1 MAIFIT
7 GGTGFIGRKLIERL
21 SLGDEALHLLVR
33 SQSSLTGLE
42 NNVKIH
48 FFYGDVTEKNSV
60 LEGMKGCDKVYHL
73 AAYAR
78 NWSFDENQY
87 SKVNV
92 TGAINV
98 FEAALKSGL
107 QKVVFTS
114 SCVTLGPSSD
124 GIVTE
129 KDWRKRD
136 HFYTEYEKSKYL
148 AELEAIKF
156 VEKGLNLVMVNPTR
170 VYGPGLLTEANSVTR
185 IAQQYLEGKFPL
197 ILNRGREIANYA
209 FVENVVSGQILAME
223 KGRTGERYLLGGDNI
238 SLKNLFALLDEITQ
252 TKHLQINVP
261 PKVARFVAWIEEK
274 IANLFRKY
282 PVISLD
288 WVDTFLQN
296 WKYSCEKAEKEL
308 GYKYLPLREGLKIT
322 CDWILNQKTVS
333 NKNPRRLLP
342 QVKQSTQ

>member
-33 SQSSLTGLE
+33 SRSSLTDLE
-42 NNVKIH
+42 KNDKIR
-48 FFYGDVTEKNSV
+48 FFYGDITEENSI

-87 SKVNV
+87 YKVNV
-92 TGAINV
+92 TGATNV
-98 FEAALKSGL
+98 FEAALKNKVE
-107 QKVVFTS
+107 KVVFTS

-124 GIVTE
+124 GNVTE

-148 AELEAIKF
+148 AELEALKF

-197 ILNRGREIANYA
+197 ILNRGKEIGNYA
-209 FVENVVSGQILAME
+209 FVDDVVTGQILAME
-223 KGRTGERYLLGGDNI
+223 RGKTGERYLLGGDNI
-238 SLKNLFALLDEITQ
+238 SLKNLFSLLDEITQ
-252 TKHLQINVP
+252 ARHLQINIP
-261 PKVARFVAWIEEK
+261 PGIARLVAWLEE
-274 IANLFRKY
+274 INANIFRKY
-282 PVISLD
+282 PQISRD

-296 WKYSCEKAEKEL
+296 WIYSSEKAEKEL

-342 QVKQSTQ
+342 QPKQSTQ